1 MNEQEAPQ
9 TLRQYD
15 ERHPLATW
23 QRMEALERKIKELE
37 TQMHNRDS
45 FVLKQAKR
53 IHELER
59 ALFEHAGQIKHVPD
73 APKERDV

>member
-1 MNEQEAPQ
+1 MNDQEAPQ

-23 QRMEALERKIKELE
+23 QRLAALER
-37 TQMHNRDS
+37 R
-45 FVLKQAKR
+45 VA
-53 IHELER
+53 ELER

-73 APKERDV
+73 APKARDV